1 MENPASAVS
10 PVRAFSLAPLMFQ
23 NFSCT
28 LAIMAFVALVGPVA
42 RILSLEPWHIG
53 AAMTMGG
60 FTWILCARWWGGLSD
75 RHGRR
80 PIMLIGLTGFTVSYF
95 GLCLF
100 IDLSLRHQ
108 ILPMLAFLGLVV
120 GRVVV
125 GLFYAAVPATAAATV
140 ADNVEPDKRAGAMA
154 LLGAASGAGMVI
166 GPGFVGLL
174 APYGLGFPMYVTAV
188 LPVLA
193 LVLVWWRI
201 PRQPPQAAPVT
212 RAPKLQDSRLRR
224 PIVVAFSAA
233 FSVSIAQVTVG
244 FFALDQLGLPA
255 PEAAQ
260 VAGIALTVVGVALII
275 SQSILRKLSQ
285 PPARLIR
292 IGALVSAC
300 GFMVSVWV
308 ESVWGLWACFGL
320 AAAGMGWVYPSVSAL
335 AANSVSSEEQGAAA
349 GTVTAAQGVGV
360 VVGPMLGTFIYAFH
374 ATAPYV
380 MVAVLLLAISVWVE
394 QND

>member
-1 MENPASAVS
+1 MNEAPTS
-10 PVRAFSLAPLMFQ
+10 PPGSPSFSLAPLMFQ

-75 RHGRR
+75 RYGRR
-80 PIMLIGLTGFTVSYF
+80 PILLIGLCGFSVSYF
-95 GLCLF
+95 ALCLF

-108 ILPMLAFLGLVV
+108 LMPMLAFLGLVV

-140 ADNVEPDKRAGAMA
+140 ADNVTADKRAGAMA

-193 LVLVWWRI
+193 LLLVWWRV
-201 PRQPPQAAPVT
+201 PKLPPQAGPRSKAPAL
-212 RAPKLQDSRLRR
+212 RDRRLRQ
-224 PIVVAFSAA
+224 PIVVAFSAS

-255 PEAAQ
+255 GEAAQ

-275 SQSILRKLSQ
+275 SQSVLRKLSQ

-292 IGALVSAC
+292 IGALVSAV
-300 GFMVSVWV
+300 GFMLSLFV
-308 ESVWGLWACFGL
+308 ESTWGLWACFGL

-335 AANSVSSEEQGAAA
+335 AANAVSADEQGAAA

-360 VVGPMLGTFIYAFH
+360 VIGPMLGTFIYAFH
-374 ATAPYV
+374 TTAPYV
-380 MVAVLLLAISVWVE
+380 MVALLLIAISLWVE
-394 QND
+394 RAG

>member
-1 MENPASAVS
+1 MANAGSIHPSK
-10 PVRAFSLAPLMFQ
+10 AFSLAPLMFQ

-60 FTWILCARWWGGLSD
+60 FTWILCARWWGSLSD

-80 PIMLIGLTGFTVSYF
+80 PIMLIGLSGFSLSYF
-95 GLCLF
+95 LLCVF
-100 IDLSLRHQ
+100 IDLSLKYQ
-108 ILPMLAFLGLVV
+108 ILPMLAFAGLVV

-125 GLFYAAVPATAAATV
+125 GLFYAAVPATAAASV
-140 ADNVEPDKRAGAMA
+140 ADNMPPAERAGAMA

-193 LVLVWWRI
+193 LAFVWWRI
-201 PRQPPQAAPVT
+201 PRQPLSSAPVAP
-212 RAPKLQDSRLRR
+212 APKLRDRRLRR
-224 PIVVAFSAA
+224 PIVVAFAAA
-233 FSVSIAQVTVG
+233 FSVAIAQVTVG

-255 PEAAQ
+255 AEAAQ
-260 VAGIALTVVGVALII
+260 AAGIALTVVGVALIL
-275 SQSILRKLSQ
+275 SQSILRKLRQ

-292 IGALVSAC
+292 IGALVSAA
-300 GFMVSVWV
+300 GFMVSIGVN
-308 ESVWGLWACFGL
+308 SVWGLWACFGL

-360 VVGPMLGTFIYAFH
+360 VIGPMLGTFIYALH

-380 MVAVLLLAISVWVE
+380 MVAVLLVAVSLWVE
-394 QND
+394 RDH

>member
-1 MENPASAVS
+1 MAKASPLAVPA
-10 PVRAFSLAPLMFQ
+10 PEFSLTPLMFQ

-75 RHGRR
+75 RYGRR
-80 PIMLIGLTGFTVSYF
+80 PILLIGLSGFSVSYF
-95 GLCLF
+95 ALCLF
-100 IDLSLRHQ
+100 IDLSLRYQ
-108 ILPMLAFLGLVV
+108 LLPMLAFLGLVV

-140 ADNVEPDKRAGAMA
+140 ADNVEADKRAGAMA

-193 LVLVWWRI
+193 LLLVWWKVPKLP
-201 PRQPPQAAPVT
+201 PRAAPASKPPALGD
-212 RAPKLQDSRLRR
+212 RRLRQ
-224 PIVVAFSAA
+224 PIVVAFCASFA
-233 FSVSIAQVTVG
+233 VSIAQVTVG
-244 FFALDQLGLPA
+244 FFALDQLALPA
-255 PEAAQ
+255 GEAAQ

-275 SQSILRKLSQ
+275 SQSLLRKMSQ

-292 IGALVSAC
+292 IGALVSAA
-300 GFMVSVWV
+300 GFMFSLLVVSK
-308 ESVWGLWACFGL
+308 WGLWGCFGV
-320 AAAGMGWVYPSVSAL
+320 AAAGMGWIYPSVSAL
-335 AANSVSSEEQGAAA
+335 AANAVSADEQGAAA

-360 VVGPMLGTFIYAFH
+360 VIGPLLGTFIYAFH
-374 ATAPYV
+374 ATLPYV
-380 MVAVLLLAISVWVE
+380 MVAVLLIAISLWVE
-394 QND
+394 RAA

>member
-1 MENPASAVS
+1 MANAS
-10 PVRAFSLAPLMFQ
+10 PIPPNKAFSLAPLMFQ

-42 RILSLEPWHIG
+42 RILSLKPWHIG

-60 FTWILCARWWGGLSD
+60 FTWILCARWWGSLSD

-80 PIMLIGLTGFTVSYF
+80 PIMLIGLSGFALSYF
-95 GLCLF
+95 LLCLF
-100 IDLSLRHQ
+100 IDLSLKYQ
-108 ILPMLAFLGLVV
+108 VLPMFAFAGLVV

-125 GLFYAAVPATAAATV
+125 GLFYAAVPATAAASV
-140 ADNVEPDKRAGAMA
+140 ADNMPPAERAGAMA

-193 LVLVWWRI
+193 LAFVWWKI
-201 PRQPPQAAPVT
+201 PRRPLSTAPVAP
-212 RAPKLQDSRLRR
+212 APKLRDRRLRR
-224 PIVVAFSAA
+224 PIVVAFAAA
-233 FSVSIAQVTVG
+233 FSVAIAQVTVG

-255 PEAAQ
+255 AEAAQ
-260 VAGIALTVVGVALII
+260 AAGIALTVVGVALIL

-292 IGALVSAC
+292 IGALVSAA
-300 GFMVSVWV
+300 GFMVSIGVN
-308 ESVWGLWACFGL
+308 SVWGLWTCFGL

-360 VVGPMLGTFIYAFH
+360 VIGPMLGTFIYALH

-380 MVAVLLLAISVWVE
+380 MVAVLLVAVSLWVE
-394 QND
+394 RDH